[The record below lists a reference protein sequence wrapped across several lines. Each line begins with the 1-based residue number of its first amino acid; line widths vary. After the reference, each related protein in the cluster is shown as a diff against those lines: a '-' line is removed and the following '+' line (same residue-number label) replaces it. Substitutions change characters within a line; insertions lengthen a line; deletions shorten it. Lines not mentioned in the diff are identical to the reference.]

1 MVDSGFRS
9 TQRQAGIWKR
19 DEDSFLSKTTPRAG
33 QESGFK
39 AMQELA
45 ERELSL
51 VILVGETDAG
61 KSFLLSGYIND
72 KLEKTHY
79 NGQESTARYMT
90 FFDLELA
97 LRSAQTTGTMDVL
110 FNRLVSYRDLV
121 IDEFGRGKW
130 SEFTSTFFENLLIR
144 RHGEKKQTGIGTNL
158 SGTELKEMLD
168 FAVLRRI
175 RQDGKV
181 VQLKKN

>member
-19 DEDSFLSKTTPRAG
+19 DEDAFLSKTTPRAG

-45 ERELSL
+45 ERKLSL

-110 FNRLVSYRDLV
+110 SNRLVSYRDLV

-158 SGTELKEMLD
+158 SGAELKEMLD